1 LEDKKS
7 RFNEFSEFEEFKFA
21 RELLS
26 KEIQFRR
33 ERQWQVFTWTS
44 SILVG
49 IIVGVI
55 AINGTDKGFVI
66 TTYHK
71 WLLCFAVCIIAICAC
86 YWLAEHTYKERRLR
100 AKANQYDKELG
111 LDIELH
117 SGKGHYFRGYIL
129 AIVLMA
135 IAALATILLVK
146 RPSSIQLPSVQQ
158 TTPPPNNSFNPTPQ

>member
-1 LEDKKS
+1 MDDKVAP
-7 RFNEFSEFEEFKFA
+7 FNQFSGFEEFKFA
-21 RELLS
+21 RELLA

-33 ERQWQVFTWTS
+33 DRQWQVFTWTS

-49 IIVGVI
+49 IIAGII

-71 WLLCFAVCIIAICAC
+71 WLLCLAVCIIAVCAC

-100 AKANQYDKELG
+100 AKANQYDKDLG
-111 LDIELH
+111 LDVELH

-135 IAALATILLVK
+135 IAAFATILLVK
-146 RPSSIQLPSVQQ
+146 RPSVQLPNGLQQ
-158 TTPPPNNSFNPTPQ
+158 HGILTTPST